1 VVVIRG
7 TDFKDLKSG
16 SLVRSPIRF
25 IKKPSLIKRQLQ
37 VGDIIVENSVNAKS
51 RCIGSTLLIT
61 DEILKRLGNNAIC
74 VSFCKLYRPYNRK
87 LSTLTHLHMKNLY
100 DTGRMHFYNNI
111 ATNGIGNFQ
120 STRFLEME
128 SLFLPKDKD
137 LLFALAEKL
146 TVLTT
151 TVYSGKIEN
160 LRQTRDLLLPKLIS
174 GKIDVSDLDIEIG
187 ET

>member
-1 VVVIRG
+1 
-7 TDFKDLKSG
+7 
-16 SLVRSPIRF
+16 
-25 IKKPSLIKRQLQ
+25 
-37 VGDIIVENSVNAKS
+37 
-51 RCIGSTLLIT
+51 
-61 DEILKRLGNNAIC
+61 
-74 VSFCKLYRPYNRK
+74 
-87 LSTLTHLHMKNLY
+87 MKNLY